1 MRQSKGKSNTA
12 TPKAKALT
20 KNEST
25 SSTKKQGTLFG
36 FLGKK
41 EPDPVEELPKQPK
54 GNSKPTTPRKTP
66 KKQEKVASSQ

>member
-1 MRQSKGKSNTA
+1 MRQSKAKSNTA
-12 TPKAKALT
+12 TPKAST
-20 KNEST
+20 KKEPT

-41 EPDPVEELPKQPK
+41 EPEPVEEVPKQPK
-54 GNSKPTTPRKTP
+54 GNSKPTTPKKTP